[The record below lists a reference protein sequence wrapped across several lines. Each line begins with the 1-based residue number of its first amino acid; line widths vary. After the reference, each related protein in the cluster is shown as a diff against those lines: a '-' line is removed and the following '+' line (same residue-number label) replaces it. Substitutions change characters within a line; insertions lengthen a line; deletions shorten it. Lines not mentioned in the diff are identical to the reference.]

1 MRISEIVG
9 DIKKKRQI
17 DSVYLIGCGGS
28 LATYYPA
35 KYLLETE
42 AKTLK
47 IAAYTSN
54 EFVHA
59 TPKGCGEHSI
69 AVACSLRGTP
79 ETVEAM
85 RVARACGAATIAFTG
100 DVSLVGDPERALM
113 RAGEYS
119 VTYRSSDGSD
129 GISFT
134 ESNMSRLMELA
145 FEILHQFEGYTYYEQ
160 AMKGFADLDMVIEKA
175 VKFSSAAQKA
185 FAERY
190 KNEEI
195 IYVLSS
201 GSSFWHSL
209 RLFHMQPDG
218 NSMDPLPDHPL
229 RRVFSRAF

>member
-1 MRISEIVG
+1 MLVIS
-9 DIKKKRQI
+9 KKKRQI

-85 RVARACGAATIAFTG
+85 RVARACGRG
-100 DVSLVGDPERALM
+100 DDRLYRGRFSGWRPGTRAD
-113 RAGEYS
+113 AG
-119 VTYRSSDGSD
+119 R
-129 GISFT
+129 GIFR
-134 ESNMSRLMELA
+134 NL
-145 FEILHQFEGYTYYEQ
+145 
-160 AMKGFADLDMVIEKA
+160 
-175 VKFSSAAQKA
+175 QK
-185 FAERY
+185 
-190 KNEEI
+190 
-195 IYVLSS
+195 
-201 GSSFWHSL
+201 
-209 RLFHMQPDG
+209 
-218 NSMDPLPDHPL
+218 L
-229 RRVFSRAF
+229 RRKRRDLLHGKQYEPVNGACL